1 MLTLKDSV
9 VNFQVTSQATTDSK
23 FFFKRD
29 KPQFQKELI
38 ETLLSRV
45 DNKKRLPRAD
55 SKKVPSSGLTNRSQP
70 KSRRRSSI
78 KMKED
83 PQRRNEFKAAEK
95 KVAAVVK
102 EGVSSTNQLNL
113 PKLRE
118 EYEMEQL
125 AIEFELEKELEKRRT
140 SYEKALRELNLLVEG
155 NDEMHFI

>member
-1 MLTLKDSV
+1 
-9 VNFQVTSQATTDSK
+9 
-23 FFFKRD
+23 
-29 KPQFQKELI
+29 
-38 ETLLSRV
+38 
-45 DNKKRLPRAD
+45 
-55 SKKVPSSGLTNRSQP
+55 
-70 KSRRRSSI
+70 
-78 KMKED
+78 MKED